1 MSFRNMKFKF
11 CGGLDC
17 PDWLLAEIATMAKI
31 SALKVRQLAQEV
43 NSPIFNDI

>member
-1 MSFRNMKFKF
+1 MIFRNMRFKF